1 MGIIGNMYDRIQY
14 NKHKPLR
21 CFFAFEGYNSQGLA
35 LNRLKQHYPDFDW
48 ICVGRSEIDK
58 YAIQAADALFP
69 EAKDKN
75 FGNIS
80 EISWE
85 DVPDFDLFTMS
96 SPCFV
101 EGTLVLTKNGYK
113 PIEDITFS
121 DEVLTHTN
129 TFHKVIKPMRRR
141 YESVVYNLS
150 SPIFNDLTCTEEHP
164 LYVRRMWRKGHESR
178 RTFDD
183 PQWLSPKQMMADL
196 VSGCKP
202 ATRRY
207 YIGYAINKESRL
219 PQWDGSIDNRW
230 GHHNE
235 VNHLSPLFTNPSFW
249 YIMGRYVGDGWKRDS
264 EYGKSI
270 IICCGGR
277 NEGRLIEAFSEV
289 GWHFRTVEE
298 RTVRKYIIC
307 MNELFAFVER
317 YGYYAYGKHIDGET
331 LNLPKDLLKGF
342 IEGVIDSDG
351 CFINGVYKIT
361 SVSKELVYGLGQCV
375 AKVYNRPFSIYK
387 TLRPEKTMIE
397 GRLVNQRDS
406 WNINWKI
413 GSDKQDKAF
422 YEDGYIWAP
431 INKIEWANK
440 RCEVYNMEVDSDN
453 SYTANGAIA
462 HNCQDFS
469 IAGLQKGGAEGSG
482 TRSSLLWECR
492 RAILA
497 KKPKYILFENVKA
510 LVSQK
515 FLPYFL
521 KWQNELASYG
531 YSNFAKVLNSRDFGI
546 PQNRER
552 IFMVSILDENASY
565 HFPDPFPLDKKLKDI
580 LEANVD
586 EKYYLSEKCING
598 LLAHAER
605 HKNDG
610 FKFNPTDG
618 DVVANTIL
626 ASSQC
631 RPCDNFIKTVGN
643 LYSDNKQAGRI
654 YDVGGIAPTLCNMAS
669 GGNKAPKI
677 IEPSFGNSRLNEMIQ
692 KGDIPSDE
700 VACVD
705 TYNKSVIKDVFC
717 TIKSNIDKENL
728 KYVTEPL
735 SCAMRGRNLDNP
747 SDRTAGCTTGQRL
760 EIGDDKAN
768 TITTV
773 QKDSMVFE
781 PKLLGYT
788 RDKNGKVIKR
798 TFKDTSNTIHT
809 SIGNGGN
816 TDCFVFEPKQ
826 VIGSTPKC
834 YGESMGFRIRK
845 LTPREVFRL
854 MDVDDEDIDKL
865 LASGISNTRLY
876 CMAGNSICTSVL
888 YHIFRKLLVDKENE
902 NQQLTLF

>member
-1 MGIIGNMYDRIQY
+1 MEYTKDN
-14 NKHKPLR
+14 PLR

-35 LNRLKQHYPDFDW
+35 LNRLKQNYPDFDW
-48 ICVGRSEIDK
+48 VCVGRSEIDK

-75 FGNIS
+75 YGDIS
-80 EISWE
+80 KISWS

-113 PIEDITFS
+113 PIEDITLS

-141 YESVVYNLS
+141 YESVFYNLS

-178 RTFDD
+178 RTFDE

-289 GWHFRTVEE
+289 GWHFRAVEE

-351 CFINGVYKIT
+351 CFINGIYKIT

-413 GSDKQDKAF
+413 GPDKQDKAF

-469 IAGLQKGGAEGSG
+469 QAGLQKGGAEGSG

-497 KKPKYILFENVKA
+497 KKPKYIVFENVKA

-531 YSNFAKVLNSRDFGI
+531 YSNFAKVLNSKCYGI

-552 IFMVSILDENASY
+552 IFMVSILDENANY
-565 HFPDPFPLDKKLKDI
+565 HFPEPFPLDKRLKDG
-580 LEANVD
+580 LEEDVD
-586 EKYYLSEKCING
+586 EKYYLSKKIIDTFIERNKINEDKG
-598 LLAHAER
+598 
-605 HKNDG
+605 NG
-610 FKFNPTDG
+610 FKFEPTDG
-618 DVVANTIL
+618 DCV
-626 ASSQC
+626 ASSGLTMPGS
-631 RPCDNFIKTVGN
+631 RPCDNYIKEP
-643 LYSDNKQAGRI
+643 
-654 YDVGGIAPTLCNMAS
+654 IA
-669 GGNKAPKI
+669 
-677 IEPSFGNSRLNEMIQ
+677 
-692 KGDIPSDE
+692 
-700 VACVD
+700 
-705 TYNKSVIKDVFC
+705 
-717 TIKSNIDKENL
+717 
-728 KYVTEPL
+728 
-735 SCAMRGRNLDNP
+735 CAMRGREVQCLTPKRTEYGKKVRKEYESGELKESRHNMQQLEPRTDGVCNTITSVQKDCLIIEP
-747 SDRTAGCTTGQRL
+747 KILSYTRDANGKVVDRHL
-760 EIGDDKAN
+760 KDVAN
-768 TITTV
+768 TIHGGT
-773 QKDSMVFE
+773 
-781 PKLLGYT
+781 G
-788 RDKNGKVIKR
+788 G
-798 TFKDTSNTIHT
+798 
-809 SIGNGGN
+809 GGN
-816 TDCFVFEPKQ
+816 TDSFVVET
-826 VIGSTPKC
+826 G
-834 YGESMGFRIRK
+834 YRIRK
-845 LTPREVFRL
+845 LTERECFRL
-854 MDVDDEDIDKL
+854 MDVDDADIDKIQ
-865 LASGISNTRLY
+865 AAGISKSQQY
-876 CMAGNSICTSVL
+876 KMAGNSIVTNVL
-888 YHIFRKLLVDKENE
+888 FHIFRKLFVDKENE